1 MDLLEKFEKLNN
13 RLSNLLEENKELN
26 QQCKN
31 LQEENKNLKHVLNL
45 EKQKNEQLEII
56 SQNLEVY
63 KRKYENLQEENKNLN
78 EKEKNLQQYIQ
89 NLEKQKND
97 QLEIFSQN
105 LEKALGKLELNKL
118 DKVNENDTKN
128 FKGNNKSLVDNYDDD
143 SIDYIEDSSA
153 KEVPKK
159 GSTSTLPSTKK
170 ELVSSQ
176 VKSSRNLHGGGYI
189 RVVVGLDFG
198 TTYSGFSYCNIA
210 SPDNIVTNDQW
221 EGYFG
226 FKTNTALQY
235 DDSYN
240 TVMSWGAPALAKR
253 PNRREKNISE
263 TKPVE
268 LFKLHL
274 GNLSENLRPKLP
286 VDCKKAITDYLH
298 EIGKLIKETI
308 EARFLGIDFYENELL
323 ILTVPTEYSEK
334 DKAIMR
340 ECAFNARLNNLQFT
354 TEPEAAAIY
363 CVSKE
368 HDLLTLGT
376 TFMIVDCGGGTIDIT
391 IRKLIGNNQL
401 GEVTE
406 STGDFCG
413 STFIDKEFVDFL
425 RNKLGNNAIDL
436 LITNYY
442 DQFQYMIQQFCQCVK
457 LPFTGDDLDFSYE
470 LYELDIERVAPNLK
484 QYVQNE
490 IKDEMEE
497 NDWVIE
503 INYED
508 IKAMFDPVVNKII
521 RLIHLQLSNAQE
533 ECPTMILVGGFS
545 ESKYL
550 QKRIKE
556 EFQHRVKNISVPNQP
571 IAATLR
577 GATLYG
583 LSLKNSDNDN
593 FDNFH
598 YVISNR
604 ILKYT
609 YGIKVRNYWMEGDPI
624 ERKIRDGRIDRFH
637 CLARRG
643 VQVDINEEFTTFFT
657 PLSPMQSSVSFRIY
671 YTTEYNAKYCD
682 EHGMKLLG
690 KLIID
695 LSGSGHLDKLLFGFS
710 FGQMEFAVTVKN
722 ETNGQFCKTKFEID
736 G

>member
-210 SPDNIVTNDQW
+210 NPDNIVTNDQW

-226 FKTNTALQY
+226 VKTNTALQY

-298 EIGKLIKETI
+298 EIGKLIKDAIGRSFPT
-308 EARFLGIDFYENELL
+308 IDFYKSVLL

-368 HDLLTLGT
+368 HDLLTSGT

-391 IRKLIGNNQL
+391 IRK
-401 GEVTE
+401 
-406 STGDFCG
+406 
-413 STFIDKEFVDFL
+413 
-425 RNKLGNNAIDL
+425 
-436 LITNYY
+436 
-442 DQFQYMIQQFCQCVK
+442 
-457 LPFTGDDLDFSYE
+457 
-470 LYELDIERVAPNLK
+470 
-484 QYVQNE
+484 
-490 IKDEMEE
+490 
-497 NDWVIE
+497 
-503 INYED
+503 
-508 IKAMFDPVVNKII
+508 
-521 RLIHLQLSNAQE
+521 
-533 ECPTMILVGGFS
+533 
-545 ESKYL
+545 
-550 QKRIKE
+550 
-556 EFQHRVKNISVPNQP
+556 
-571 IAATLR
+571 
-577 GATLYG
+577 
-583 LSLKNSDNDN
+583 
-593 FDNFH
+593 
-598 YVISNR
+598 

-624 ERKIRDGRIDRFH
+624 EKKIRDGRIDRFH

-657 PLSPMQSSVSFRIY
+657 PLSPMQSSYIIFDLKFDNIIRVKSKIVQFFSWR
-671 YTTEYNAKYCD
+671 
-682 EHGMKLLG
+682 
-690 KLIID
+690 LI
-695 LSGSGHLDKLLFGFS
+695 
-710 FGQMEFAVTVKN
+710 
-722 ETNGQFCKTKFEID
+722 
-736 G
+736 